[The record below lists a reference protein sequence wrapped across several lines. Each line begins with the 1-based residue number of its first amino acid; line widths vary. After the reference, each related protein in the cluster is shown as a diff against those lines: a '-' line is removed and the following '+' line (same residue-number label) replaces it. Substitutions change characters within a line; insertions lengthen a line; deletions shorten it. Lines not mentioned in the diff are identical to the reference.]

1 MTEPTDVTFKPEAPT
16 TREEVETIKSEVSP
30 PAEAP
35 VKAVPPAPDKAEIA
49 AKAAAAKAAA
59 AAPARALPSPED
71 ITAWIHGADVPL
83 IGVLF
88 EGLDVKR
95 FDALVMQV
103 RKEELVPQH
112 WQVLSSH
119 AAPDDLVF
127 HQLPEVGRLR
137 VRYKNQELSRQRL
150 RSLRFGWMEL
160 GGRRPAMWAMADLL
174 AAMRRIYEKS
184 HPVNWTDF
192 LSAVRDIWRDSDL
205 PFGKEQ
211 LEILWS
217 SLTLIRK
224 QTKK

>member
-16 TREEVETIKSEVSP
+16 TREDVETVKNEVSP

-35 VKAVPPAPDKAEIA
+35 AKVVPDKAEIA
-49 AKAAAAKAAA
+49 AKAAAAKAAAA

-127 HQLPEVGRLR
+127 NRLPEVGRLR

-150 RSLRFGWMEL
+150 HSLRFGWMEL

-174 AAMRRIYEKS
+174 AAMRRIYEKN

-192 LSAVRDIWRDSDL
+192 LSAVRDVWRDSDL

-224 QTKK
+224 KTKK